1 MDTNQSKANSNTM
14 SATKKTP
21 IRGFAHRGK
30 CSGRGGIIAN
40 KNKIY
45 KSPELVVDS
54 DDDMEVDV
62 RNTDQINQVYSL
74 TILFCCWS
82 LITLNL

>member
-1 MDTNQSKANSNTM
+1 MDTNQSKANFNTM

-21 IRGFAHRGK
+21 IRGFACHGK
-30 CSGRGGIIAN
+30 HGGRGGIIAN
-40 KNKIY
+40 ENKIY

-54 DDDMEVDV
+54 DDDMEVNV
-62 RNTDQINQVYSL
+62 GNTDQINQVYSL
-74 TILFCCWS
+74 TTLFCCWS